1 MRSQLLHFLSFFDS
15 ILTALIIIDMQK
27 KKIFITI
34 GAILGGLIATYLG
47 FSIYFMNHFYFRT
60 TINGMNVSGYSVE
73 KVREV
78 SEKGVKDFRLKLLE
92 RNEME
97 EELVGKDFDL
107 EQVWDDSVSN
117 LLKNQNGFYGL

>member
-15 ILTALIIIDMQK
+15 ILKALIIIDMQK

-73 KVREV
+73 QVREV
-78 SEKGVKDFRLKLLE
+78 SQKGVKDFRLKLLE
-92 RNEME
+92 RNEM
-97 EELVGKDFDL
+97 
-107 EQVWDDSVSN
+107 
-117 LLKNQNGFYGL
+117 